1 MEEKLEEVVDVIKF
15 FLVPLGLFFFHSSYG
30 QERDSLAVFK
40 KKVLEK
46 VEVDMLMSY
55 YEQKGTH
62 AAVTGGLGNEEL
74 TDYSPTVVV
83 RIPLNEDA
91 VLTADVGLSAYTS
104 ASSSNGNPFNR
115 TGASYGNS
123 NGDVERGDASSSPP
137 QGSPWYAST
146 GASAKDVLSTLNVNY
161 QKASDDR
168 NRYWG
173 VNLGGSTEYDYESL
187 SGGISFARLWNEKN
201 TEFSANI
208 QVFFDRWKPVIPT
221 ELHEYQ
227 LFQERFLYHQESYFY
242 GVSVMDNQGNSV
254 ADYLPQN
261 FNSYSYTH
269 RNSFALSLG
278 FSQILSPKI
287 QGAIFTDFVLQKG
300 LLSNPLQRVYFS
312 DRQDYYVGNFYTLG
326 NYASTANRDLFHL
339 ADDVE
344 RLPAQRLKLP
354 VGTRLN
360 FYLNEYA
367 VLRTYYRYYWDDWG
381 ISANTFQFEV
391 PIRFNLSWKFT
402 PIYRYYQQSAA
413 DHFAPYNQHVSSSS
427 FYTSDYDL
435 SGFDS
440 HQWGAAISY
449 RSVLSSFKLLDF
461 GLKTAQIRA
470 QNYRRSDGLTAF
482 IVSTA
487 FRFVLE

>member
-1 MEEKLEEVVDVIKF
+1 MVEKQEVVVDVIKF
-15 FLVPLGLFFFHSSYG
+15 FLILFSLFFLGLCRG
-30 QERDSLAVFK
+30 QDLDSLTLFK

-55 YEQKGTH
+55 YEQEGTH

-74 TDYSPTVVV
+74 TDYSPTIVVK
-83 RIPLNEDA
+83 IPLNEDA

-115 TGASYGNS
+115 SGASYNNPSENGGN
-123 NGDVERGDASSSPP
+123 ASYSPP

-173 VNLGGSTEYDYESL
+173 INLGGSTEYDYESFSAGL
-187 SGGISFARLWNEKN
+187 SFARLWNEKN
-201 TEFSANI
+201 TELSASA

-221 ELHEYQ
+221 ELHEYEA
-227 LFQERFLYHQESYFY
+227 FQESFLYNQDSYFY
-242 GVSVMDNQGNSV
+242 GVSVLNNQGNFV

-261 FNSYSYTH
+261 FNSFTYTH
-269 RNSFALSLG
+269 RNSYAMSLG

-287 QGAIFTDFVLQKG
+287 QGAIFADLVLQKG

-312 DRQDYYVGNFYTLG
+312 DRQDYFVGNFRTLR
-326 NYASTANRDLFHL
+326 NYASTTNRDLFHL

-344 RLPAQRLKLP
+344 RLPAQRLKIPL
-354 VGTRLN
+354 GTRLN
-360 FYLNEYA
+360 FYLSEYV
-367 VLRTYYRYYWDDWG
+367 VLRTYYRHYWDDWG
-381 ISANTFQFEV
+381 ISANTFQLEL

-402 PIYRYYQQSAA
+402 PLYRYYQQTAA
-413 DHFAPYNQHVSSSS
+413 DDFAPYNQHLSTSS

-440 HQWGAAISY
+440 HQWGIAISY
-449 RSVLSSFKLLDF
+449 RSVFSTLKLFDF
-461 GLKTAQIRA
+461 GLKSAQIRA
-470 QNYRRSDGLTAF
+470 QNYQRSDGLSAF

-487 FRFVLE
+487 FRFVLD

>member
-1 MEEKLEEVVDVIKF
+1 MVEKQEVVVDVIKF
-15 FLVPLGLFFFHSSYG
+15 FSILFSLFSLGLCRG
-30 QERDSLAVFK
+30 QDRDSLTLFK

-55 YEQKGTH
+55 YEQEGTH

-74 TDYSPTVVV
+74 TDYSPTIVVK
-83 RIPLNEDA
+83 IPLNEDA

-115 TGASYGNS
+115 SGASYNNSSGNE
-123 NGDVERGDASSSPP
+123 NGGNASYSPP

-173 VNLGGSTEYDYESL
+173 INLGGSTEYDYESFSAGL
-187 SGGISFARLWNEKN
+187 YFAKLWNEKN
-201 TEFSANI
+201 TEFSASA

-221 ELHEYQ
+221 ELHEYEA
-227 LFQERFLYHQESYFY
+227 FQESFLYHQESYFY
-242 GVSVMDNQGNSV
+242 GVSVMDDQGNFV

-261 FNSYSYTH
+261 FNSYTYTH
-269 RNSFALSLG
+269 RNSYALSLG

-287 QGAIFTDFVLQKG
+287 QGAIFTDLVLQRG

-312 DRQDYYVGNFYTLG
+312 DRQDYFVGNFRTLG
-326 NYASTANRDLFHL
+326 NYASTSNRDLFHL

-344 RLPAQRLKLP
+344 RLPAQRLKIPL
-354 VGTRLN
+354 GTRLN
-360 FYLNEYA
+360 FYFSEYA

-381 ISANTFQFEV
+381 ISANTFQLEL
-391 PIRFNLSWKFT
+391 PIRFNLSWKVT
-402 PIYRYYQQSAA
+402 PIYRYYQQTAA
-413 DHFAPYNQHVSSSS
+413 NDFAPYNQHLSSNS

-435 SGFDS
+435 SDFDS
-440 HQWGAAISY
+440 HQWGIGISY
-449 RSVLSSFKLLDF
+449 RSVFSALKLFDL

-470 QNYRRSDGLTAF
+470 QNYRRSDGLSAV

-487 FRFVLE
+487 FRFVLD